1 MADNAPGAS
10 AASVKCSNEDDDR
23 SRLATGGSQPQTTLS
38 RMFNPNS
45 SSSSSSSSSGQ
56 QQQQQAGA
64 GTGAGSTTATTTT
77 TAAATTGPIDRLKM
91 LYPNVNEAVDPLPRS
106 WSSQD
111 KCSTIGL
118 TQNNLRVHY
127 KGIGKSHSD
136 AASVRTAY
144 PIPAACGLYYFEVK
158 IISKGRD
165 GYMGIGLTHTNFKMN
180 RLPGWDKQS
189 YGYHGDDGNS
199 FCSSGNGQPYGP
211 TFTTGDIIGCGVNLV
226 DNTCFYTKNGHH
238 LGIAFRDLPPRLYP
252 TVGLQTPGEV
262 VDANF
267 GQEAFKFDIEDML
280 KELRASTK
288 ATIYNFPLPDDQGDW
303 TVILHKMVSS
313 YLVHHGYSA
322 TAEAFARTTGQPM
335 QEDMTSIKN
344 RQKIIKLVLSGRM
357 GQAIEQ
363 TIRLYPGLLESN
375 QNLLFMLKCRQFIE
389 MVNGSDFDL
398 GTPSSRTSP
407 VQTSVIQSTK
417 SYQNGNTTTS
427 TTTPGT
433 TIIPDGNDN
442 QGYLKANVLSNAN
455 SNSNNGTCIED
466 DYSNDVE
473 MENGH
478 SNNTSTAT
486 NGYKNGTTTAR
497 TTNSVSGGTPG
508 APSVGVD
515 EDDVLEETDDVGRDE
530 DMDVDSSLSPNCKS
544 TNTTNATAAK
554 SGVER
559 MLEFG
564 RELFQMSQRLEKEH
578 GVNETNQKMLE
589 DAFSLLAYS
598 NPWASPL
605 GWQLSPS
612 RREAVCAALNSAILE
627 SMNYSWRPPLEV
639 CIAHACE
646 LLRLMSSSS
655 LGACAFVSVEDILA
669 QNQQH

>member
-1 MADNAPGAS
+1 MKDKKRN
-10 AASVKCSNEDDDR
+10 KW
-23 SRLATGGSQPQTTLS
+23 
-38 RMFNPNS
+38 
-45 SSSSSSSSSGQ
+45 
-56 QQQQQAGA
+56 
-64 GTGAGSTTATTTT
+64 
-77 TAAATTGPIDRLKM
+77 TTGC
-91 LYPNVNEAVDPLPRS
+91 AVFR
-106 WSSQD
+106 
-111 KCSTIGL
+111 
-118 TQNNLRVHY
+118 
-127 KGIGKSHSD
+127 IGKSHTD

-189 YGYHGDDGNS
+189 YGYHGDDGHS

-267 GQEAFKFDIEDML
+267 GQEPFKFDIEDML

-313 YLVHHGYSA
+313 YLVHHGYSS
-322 TAEAFARTTGQPM
+322 TAETFARSAGQTL

-417 SYQNGNTTTS
+417 SYQNGNT
-427 TTTPGT
+427 
-433 TIIPDGNDN
+433 IIPDNADN
-442 QGYLKANVLSNAN
+442 QGYLKNNVLSNN
-455 SNSNNGTCIED
+455 TNNNNGSCIED

-478 SNNTSTAT
+478 SNNSAT
-486 NGYKNGTTTAR
+486 NGYKNGSAANR
-497 TTNSVSGGTPG
+497 TNTNELV
-508 APSVGVD
+508 
-515 EDDVLEETDDVGRDE
+515 EEEEEEADTGRDE

-544 TNTTNATAAK
+544 TSATAK

-578 GVNETNQKMLE
+578 
-589 DAFSLLAYS
+589 
-598 NPWASPL
+598 
-605 GWQLSPS
+605 
-612 RREAVCAALNSAILE
+612 E

-655 LGACAFVSVEDILA
+655 LGACAFVSVDDILA
-669 QNQQH
+669 QQQQH

>member
-1 MADNAPGAS
+1 
-10 AASVKCSNEDDDR
+10 
-23 SRLATGGSQPQTTLS
+23 
-38 RMFNPNS
+38 
-45 SSSSSSSSSGQ
+45 
-56 QQQQQAGA
+56 
-64 GTGAGSTTATTTT
+64 
-77 TAAATTGPIDRLKM
+77 
-91 LYPNVNEAVDPLPRS
+91 
-106 WSSQD
+106 
-111 KCSTIGL
+111 
-118 TQNNLRVHY
+118 
-127 KGIGKSHSD
+127 IGKSHTD

-189 YGYHGDDGNS
+189 YGYHGDDGHS

-238 LGIAFRDLPPRLYP
+238 LGIAFKDLPPRLYP

-267 GQEAFKFDIEDML
+267 GQEPFKFDIEDML

-313 YLVHHGYSA
+313 YLVHHGYSS
-322 TAEAFARTTGQPM
+322 TAETFARTTGQTL

-363 TIRLYPGLLESN
+363 TIRLYPGLLEAN

-417 SYQNGNTTTS
+417 SYQNGS
-427 TTTPGT
+427 S
-433 TIIPDGNDN
+433 TIIPDNVDN
-442 QGYLKANVLSNAN
+442 QGYLKNNVLSNN
-455 SNSNNGTCIED
+455 TNNNNGNCIED

-478 SNNTSTAT
+478 SNNSAT
-486 NGYKNGTTTAR
+486 NGYKNGTANR
-497 TTNSVSGGTPG
+497 TNTNESIEE
-508 APSVGVD
+508 D
-515 EDDVLEETDDVGRDE
+515 EEEPDTGRDE

-544 TNTTNATAAK
+544 TSATGK

-589 DAFSLLAYS
+589 V
-598 NPWASPL
+598 N
-605 GWQLSPS
+605 
-612 RREAVCAALNSAILE
+612 NS
-627 SMNYSWRPPLEV
+627 V
-639 CIAHACE
+639 
-646 LLRLMSSSS
+646 
-655 LGACAFVSVEDILA
+655 
-669 QNQQH
+669 

>member
-1 MADNAPGAS
+1 MADNAPAAAAS
-10 AASVKCSNEDDDR
+10 SVKCSD
-23 SRLATGGSQPQTTLS
+23 GGRPFDSSLKS
-38 RMFNPNS
+38 LRKMFNPNNVQ
-45 SSSSSSSSSGQ
+45 SGCP
-56 QQQQQAGA
+56 AGGAA
-64 GTGAGSTTATTTT
+64 GGSNATAT
-77 TAAATTGPIDRLKM
+77 AGPVDRLKI

-106 WSSQD
+106 WSLQD

-127 KGIGKSHSD
+127 KGIGKSHTD
-136 AASVRTAY
+136 AASVRTAF

-267 GQEAFKFDIEDML
+267 GQEPFKFDIEDML
-280 KELRASTK
+280 KELRAGTR

-313 YLVHHGYSA
+313 YLVHHGYSS
-322 TAEAFARTTGQPM
+322 TAETFARTTGQAL

-417 SYQNGNTTTS
+417 SYQNGNTIL
-427 TTTPGT
+427 PEAAG
-433 TIIPDGNDN
+433 DN
-442 QGYLKANVLSNAN
+442 QGYLKNNVLSNN
-455 SNSNNGTCIED
+455 TPNNNGNCIED

-478 SNNTSTAT
+478 SNSGPT
-486 NGYKNGTTTAR
+486 NGYKNGGPPAVNR
-497 TTNSVSGGTPG
+497 TTNPHESVEE
-508 APSVGVD
+508 VEDEEEEEEDDD
-515 EDDVLEETDDVGRDE
+515 EDGHDAGRDE

-544 TNTTNATAAK
+544 ANAAAATTK

-605 GWQLSPS
+605 GWQLCPS
-612 RREAVCAALNSAILE
+612 RREAVCAALNSAILQ

-669 QNQQH
+669 QHQQH

>member
-1 MADNAPGAS
+1 MAD
-10 AASVKCSNEDDDR
+10 R
-23 SRLATGGSQPQTTLS
+23 
-38 RMFNPNS
+38 S
-45 SSSSSSSSSGQ
+45 SSSVNAKSSDGVSYFDSSLKGKMTSHNSSGNNS
-56 QQQQQAGA
+56 QASGGSGGPGGA
-64 GTGAGSTTATTTT
+64 TSGTQVTTMV
-77 TAAATTGPIDRLKM
+77 DRLKL
-91 LYPNVNEAVDPLPRS
+91 LYPNVNETVDPLPRS
-106 WSSQD
+106 WSPQD
-111 KCSTIGL
+111 KCTTIGL

-127 KGIGKSHSD
+127 KGVGKSHTD
-136 AASVRTAY
+136 AASVRTQF

-165 GYMGIGLTHTNFKMN
+165 GYMGIGLTAHPHFKMN

-238 LGIAFRDLPPRLYP
+238 LGIAFKDLPPRLYP

-267 GQEAFKFDIEDML
+267 GQEPFKFDIEDML
-280 KELRASTK
+280 KELRAATK
-288 ATIYNFPLPDDQGDW
+288 STIYNFPLPDDQGDW

-313 YLVHHGYSA
+313 YLVHHGYSS
-322 TAEAFARTTGQPM
+322 TAETFARTTGQSL
-335 QEDMTSIKN
+335 QEDMVSIKN

-363 TIRLYPGLLESN
+363 TVRLYPGLLESN

-398 GTPSSRTSP
+398 SGSSHTSP

-417 SYQNGNTTTS
+417 SYQNGNTV
-427 TTTPGT
+427 
-433 TIIPDGNDN
+433 IPDGSDN
-442 QGYLKANVLSNAN
+442 QGFSKNNVL
-455 SNSNNGTCIED
+455 SNNGTCIED

-478 SNNTSTAT
+478 TNNVNSS
-486 NGYKNGTTTAR
+486 NGYKNGTS
-497 TTNSVSGGTPG
+497 NSNLNDSLDDD
-508 APSVGVD
+508 D
-515 EDDVLEETDDVGRDE
+515 EDEEDGRDE

-544 TNTTNATAAK
+544 TNTGVSR

-564 RELFQMSQRLEKEH
+564 RELFQMSQRLEKEQ

-605 GWQLSPS
+605 GWQLCPS
-612 RREAVCAALNSAILE
+612 RRESVCAALNSAILE
-627 SMNYSWRPPLEV
+627 SMTYSWRPPLEV

-655 LGACAFVSVEDILA
+655 LGACAFVSVEDVLT
-669 QNQQH
+669 QQQHH

>member
-1 MADNAPGAS
+1 
-10 AASVKCSNEDDDR
+10 
-23 SRLATGGSQPQTTLS
+23 
-38 RMFNPNS
+38 MFNPNNVQ
-45 SSSSSSSSSGQ
+45 SGSGGA
-56 QQQQQAGA
+56 AGGAA
-64 GTGAGSTTATTTT
+64 GGSN
-77 TAAATTGPIDRLKM
+77 AAATAGPVDRLKI

-106 WSSQD
+106 WSLQD

-127 KGIGKSHSD
+127 KGIGKSHTD
-136 AASVRTAY
+136 AASVRTAF

-267 GQEAFKFDIEDML
+267 GQEPFKFDIEDML
-280 KELRASTK
+280 KELRAGTR

-313 YLVHHGYSA
+313 YLVHHGYSS
-322 TAEAFARTTGQPM
+322 TAETFARTTGQAL

-417 SYQNGNTTTS
+417 SYQNGNTIL
-427 TTTPGT
+427 PEAAG
-433 TIIPDGNDN
+433 DN
-442 QGYLKANVLSNAN
+442 QGYLKNNVLSNN
-455 SNSNNGTCIED
+455 TTNNNGNCIED

-478 SNNTSTAT
+478 SNSGPT
-486 NGYKNGTTTAR
+486 NGYKNGGPPAVNR
-497 TTNSVSGGTPG
+497 TTNPHESVEE
-508 APSVGVD
+508 VEDEEEEEEDDD
-515 EDDVLEETDDVGRDE
+515 EDGHDAGRDE

-544 TNTTNATAAK
+544 ANAAAATTK

-605 GWQLSPS
+605 GWQLCPS
-612 RREAVCAALNSAILE
+612 RREAVCAALNSAILQ

-669 QNQQH
+669 QHQQH